1 MGLFSPTR
9 QETVEDQRLY
19 LDGRLREIACLD
31 CLAKV
36 RVKKNSEHHTAVQWT
51 EQALGQCPEFAK
63 LSGQPGGRPVYE
75 TCSRLMASIDR
86 AVGDGEL
93 EVGAH
98 DGY

>member
-1 MGLFSPTR
+1 MGLFGATR
-9 QETVEDQRLY
+9 QETLEDQRLY
-19 LDGRLREIACLD
+19 LDGRLRDIACLD

-51 EQALGQCPEFAK
+51 DEALGHCQEFAK

-75 TCSRLMASIDR
+75 TCSRLMASIER
-86 AVGDGEL
+86 AVSEGEL
-93 EVGAH
+93 EVGAE